1 MQERKKR
8 RIRARVLALDLA
20 SLGRFGWTVI
30 QGEALLD
37 TVGSWTMVWAL
48 VLPGA
53 VIFAAAILGLAAENR
68 DGVWAEAFPKLP
80 RSWNKW
86 FTICELAALALLL
99 ALIVTASKRSW
110 WTTPW
115 MFLAI
120 PEFDVV
126 AEMVRRGA
134 GLWFHRKNQPLEKS

>member
-8 RIRARVLALDLA
+8 RIRAGVLALDLA
-20 SLGRFGWTVI
+20 SLGCFGWMVI
-30 QGEALLD
+30 QGEALWD

-48 VLPGA
+48 VLPGV
-53 VIFAAAILGLAAENR
+53 VIFAADMLGLATENR

-86 FTICELAALALLL
+86 FTLCELAALLLL
-99 ALIVTASKRSW
+99 AACAFHAASRTRFPPLW
-110 WTTPW
+110 IYLGWIE
-115 MFLAI
+115 L
-120 PEFDVV
+120 DVV

>member
-8 RIRARVLALDLA
+8 RIRAGVLALDLA
-20 SLGRFGWTVI
+20 SLGCFGWMVI
-30 QGEALLD
+30 QGEALWD

-53 VIFAAAILGLAAENR
+53 VIFAAGMLAVVIQGR
-68 DGVWAEAFPKLP
+68 GGQWAEVFPRIP
-80 RSWNKW
+80 RPWNKW
-86 FTICELAALALLL
+86 FTVGELAALALLL

-110 WTTPW
+110 WPTPW

-126 AEMVRRGA
+126 ARMIRRGA
-134 GLWFHRKNQPLEKS
+134 GLWFHRKNEPLEKS